1 MVTVRLYPG
10 DRVRY
15 LDEPSAFGTLL
26 SVPYDGEAS
35 VRLDDGR
42 AIRVPV
48 ERISRITENIPS
60 NPAD

>member
-15 LDEPSAFGTLL
+15 LDELAAFGTLL

-42 AIRVPV
+42 AIRVPLA
-48 ERISRITENIPS
+48 RISRISENVTS
-60 NPAD
+60 NAAD

>member
-10 DRVRY
+10 DRLRY
-15 LDEPSAFGTLL
+15 LEEPAAFGTLL
-26 SVPYDGEAS
+26 SVPYDEEAS

-48 ERISRITENIPS
+48 DRISRITEHAAS
-60 NPAD
+60 KVGD

>member
-15 LDEPSAFGTLL
+15 LDELAAFGTLL

-42 AIRVPV
+42 AIRVPID
-48 ERISRITENIPS
+48 RISRITES
-60 NPAD
+60 VASKDAD